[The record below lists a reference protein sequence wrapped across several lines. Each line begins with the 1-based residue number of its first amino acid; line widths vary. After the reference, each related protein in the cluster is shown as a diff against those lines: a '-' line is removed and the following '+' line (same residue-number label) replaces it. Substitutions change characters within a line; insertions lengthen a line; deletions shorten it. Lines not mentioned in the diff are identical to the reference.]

1 MPNFP
6 IHAQDYIPQRPPIV
20 MIDNILKS
28 EDNVFV
34 TDLLIRPDNIFVENG
49 RLRETGLMENIAQT
63 SAARVGFCAGG
74 VNVTI
79 GVIGGINQFQLH
91 FLPKVGQTLV
101 TTIHVVAGVGSA
113 LVVDATVTC
122 EEQLVATCS
131 MKVFITQ

>member
-1 MPNFP
+1 
-6 IHAQDYIPQRPPIV
+6 
-20 MIDNILKS
+20 MIDNILNS
-28 EDNVFV
+28 EEDTFI

-49 RLRETGLMENIAQT
+49 ILRETGLMENIAQT
-63 SAARVGFCAGG
+63 SAARVGFSSAGAH
-74 VNVTI
+74 VPI

>member
-1 MPNFP
+1 MPSFP

-20 MIDNILKS
+20 MIDNILNS
-28 EDNVFV
+28 EEDTFI

-49 RLRETGLMENIAQT
+49 ILRETGLMENIAQT
-63 SAARVGFCAGG
+63 SAARVGFSSAGAH
-74 VNVTI
+74 VPI

>member
-28 EDNVFV
+28 EDDVFV
-34 TDLLIRPDNIFVENG
+34 TDLQIRPDNIFVENG

-74 VNVTI
+74 VNVPI

-113 LVVDATVTC
+113 LVVDSTVTC
-122 EEQLVATCS
+122 EEHVVATCT

>member
-28 EDNVFV
+28 EDDVFV
-34 TDLLIRPDNIFVENG
+34 TDLLIRSDNIFVEDG

-74 VNVTI
+74 VNVPI

-101 TTIHVVAGVGSA
+101 TTIHVVAGIGSA

-122 EEQLVATCS
+122 EEQVVATCT

>member
-20 MIDNILKS
+20 MIDDILS
-28 EDNVFV
+28 SQDDVFV
-34 TDLLIRPDNIFVENG
+34 TNLLVRSDNIFVEDG

-74 VNVTI
+74 VNVPI

-101 TTIHVVAGVGSA
+101 TTIHVVAGIGSA

-122 EEQLVATCS
+122 EEQVVATCT

>member
-1 MPNFP
+1 MPTFP

-20 MIDNILKS
+20 MIDNILNS
-28 EDNVFV
+28 EEDTFI

-49 RLRETGLMENIAQT
+49 ILRETGLMENIAQT
-63 SAARVGFCAGG
+63 SAARVGFSSAGAH
-74 VNVTI
+74 VPI

>member
-1 MPNFP
+1 MPTFP

-20 MIDNILKS
+20 MIDNILNS
-28 EDNVFV
+28 EEDTFI

-49 RLRETGLMENIAQT
+49 ILRETGLMENIAQT
-63 SAARVGFCAGG
+63 SAARVGFSSAGAH
-74 VNVTI
+74 VPI
-79 GVIGGINQFQLH
+79 GVIGGISHFDLH
-91 FLPKVGQTLV
+91 FLPKVGRTLV
-101 TTIHVVAGVGSA
+101 TTIHVVAGVANA